1 MGKKIVIV
9 GGVAGGASVAARAR
23 RLDEQAQIT
32 IYEKG
37 PDVGFSNCSLPYYL
51 SRTVAS
57 AQELVMMTPKRFK
70 AQYNVDA
77 VVNHEVVAIDAVA
90 RTVKVKNC
98 QTGDLTTDHYDEL
111 FLAPGTVANR
121 PRQIAGING
130 DQVFTLRNVTDVVAL
145 DDYLHDHQATHVAV
159 IGGGFIGIETAEN
172 LTRAGYRVTLIEQ
185 RAQVLPTLDDELVQ
199 IIHKH
204 LRDHHVKLL
213 LGQQVTEISKSEV
226 TLATGETVPAT
237 AVVVAAGG
245 TPAVQLA
252 VEAGVTLG
260 ATGAIQVDQQYRTNL
275 PHVYAVGD
283 AIEVPDAL
291 TRQARQLGL
300 AWPAQMEARR
310 AVDHVYGRPTRNRGF
325 YGAQC
330 LPVFELNVAT
340 VGYTEA
346 ASRAQGWSVKS
357 ALVIPEDKVG
367 LMPDAHPI
375 YLKVVFDAL
384 TGEIFGAQAVGQ
396 GDVDKQVDIVATVMQ
411 QHGTVEDLGDLEL
424 CYQPEFSTTKNAVN
438 FAGLVATNLLN
449 GEYRQVPVTAVR
461 DLVAQGADIIDVR
474 EPGEY
479 ARGHVV
485 TARNIPLSQFRQRL
499 GEIAHDHP
507 VYLHC
512 ASGKRSYNVTR
523 ALENLGY
530 TNVVNVSGS
539 FNALCEYEYFRDV
552 TEQRKP
558 IVTAYSFNL

>member
-145 DDYLHDHQATHVAV
+145 DDYLHDYQATHVAV

-204 LRDHHVKLL
+204 LRDHHVQLL
-213 LGQQVTEISKSEV
+213 LGQQVTEISKSAV
-226 TLATGETVPAT
+226 TLATGKTVPAT

-449 GEYRQVPVTAVR
+449 GEYRQVSVTAVR